1 MIDTREKQNQHIL
14 DYFDKK
20 SIPYK
25 SKALSHGDY
34 SFYVP
39 ANEELNI
46 ERDLY
51 FNNEIIVERKNS
63 ASELAT
69 NFSTHRARF
78 QEEFATFSGKKY
90 LLIENSNYDDI
101 VNQNYR
107 SQLSPQAFLSSLH
120 TFNHRY
126 NLEVTYMPNNQLSGL
141 WIYSTF
147 IYYLREKLN
156 K

>member
-1 MIDTREKQNQHIL
+1 M
-14 DYFDKK
+14 
-20 SIPYK
+20 
-25 SKALSHGDY
+25 GDY
-34 SFYVP
+34 SFYLP
-39 ANEELNI
+39 ANPDLNI

-51 FNNEIIVERKNS
+51 FNKEIIVERKNS

-69 NFSTHRARF
+69 NFSTYRSRF
-78 QEEFATFSGKKY
+78 QEEFSIFQGKKY
-90 LLIENSNYDDI
+90 LLLENSNYSDI
-101 VNQNYR
+101 VNHNYR

-126 NLEVTYMPNNQLSGL
+126 NLEVVYMPENQLSGL

-147 IYYLREKLN
+147 VYYLREKIN

>member
-1 MIDTREKQNQHIL
+1 MNTHIL
-14 DYFDKK
+14 DFFDKK
-20 SIPYK
+20 KIKYK
-25 SKALSHGDY
+25 TKALSHGDY
-34 SFYVP
+34 SFMVP
-39 ANEELNI
+39 ADPDLNI

-51 FNNEIIVERKNS
+51 FHNEIIVERKNS

-78 QEEFATFSGKKY
+78 QEEFATFPGKKY
-90 LLIENSNYDDI
+90 LLLENSNYHDI
-101 VNQNYR
+101 VNKEYR

-126 NLEVTYMPNNQLSGL
+126 GLEVVYMPNNQFSGL

-147 IYYLREKLN
+147 VYYLREKLN